1 MKKTKKEPQKNLSL
15 IIVSCVI
22 GIILIAG
29 LIITLIIINSEPK
42 VEIILSDKLTYEIN
56 TEVKLLSLISS
67 AEGIEILT
75 KDEIINTSELGEK
88 EIIIK
93 YKNKRQKEKYFS
105 FKIKIIDTTAPVIE
119 AGDTITTNIGT
130 KADLLKDV
138 KVTDNSL
145 EEIIPTIEGEYDF
158 NKTGT
163 YKLKYIAQDKS
174 GNKGEKEFT
183 LTVKSISIK
192 TTGYYVYKTKETW
205 HEMKFEK
212 NGKAWY
218 LPWFCPGYGCGGYSL
233 SGTYKISGNKLI
245 ATFTHETGDVE
256 DTVKL
261 KKPEKWEFK
270 IISEKQ
276 LELNGKKYNYQK
288 TYQG

>member
-1 MKKTKKEPQKNLSL
+1 MKKTKKEPKKNLSL
-15 IIVSCVI
+15 IIVLCVI

-29 LIITLIIINSEPK
+29 LITTLIIINSEPK

-56 TEVKLLSLISS
+56 TEVKLSSLINS

-93 YKNKRQKEKYFS
+93 YKNKRKKEKYFS

-145 EEIIPTIEGEYDF
+145 EEIIPTVEGEYDF

-218 LPWFCPGYGCGGYSL
+218 LPWNKNKKSNL
-233 SGTYKISGNKLI
+233 SFITLYKLAIDDTIKTITKIDNMLEDGTLNNKLI
-245 ATFTHETGDVE
+245 DNLFTNLSLTTGLNCNQKVIM
-256 DTVKL
+256 KYF
-261 KKPEKWEFK
+261 EF
-270 IISEKQ
+270 
-276 LELNGKKYNYQK
+276 
-288 TYQG
+288 